1 MAWNEPGG
9 NSNNQDPWGGRK
21 GGGRQG
27 PPDLDEAFRKL
38 QESLNGLFGGGKKRG
53 DDDSGRS
60 GGGGFGLLFVGL
72 GLLAVV
78 WLYSAIYVVDEQEQA
93 VVLRF
98 GKYHETVG
106 PGLNIYFPPIDR
118 KFQENVTRERAYSKQ
133 GAMLTEDE
141 NIIEVPLTV
150 QYRVSNLQDFVLNV
164 EQPEV
169 SLQHATDSAV
179 RHVVGSTEMDQV
191 LTEGREL
198 MASEV
203 RERLQRFLD
212 NYRTGITITQV
223 NIQSAAAPREVQEA
237 FDDVIRAREDEQRE
251 KNQAESYANGVIPEA
266 RGQAQRLLEEANGYR
281 DEVIARAQGEADR
294 FTKLVAEYRKAPE
307 ITRERLYIDTMQE
320 VMSNTSKVL
329 VTGDKGQNNLLYLPL
344 DKMIDSRGGASSSSS
359 ANSSNSTARDPA
371 VPLSSDMSQRNLRTG
386 RAVDEQQVP
395 DRPDRGR
402 GCGPGGVE
410 QLLYRGADRACGAVA
425 VRASGSA

>member
-9 NSNNQDPWGGRK
+9 NSNNQDPWGGGGRRGN
-21 GGGRQG
+21 GGGGGGDRKG

-38 QESLNGLFGGGKKRG
+38 QDKLNGLFGGGKKRG
-53 DDDSGRS
+53 SDNNGSRGK
-60 GGGGFGLLFVGL
+60 GGGFGLLFVA
-72 GLLAVV
+72 LAVV
-78 WLYSAIYVVDEQEQA
+78 GAFWLYNAIYVVDEQEQA

-133 GAMLTEDE
+133 GQMLTEDE

-150 QYRVSNLQDFVLNV
+150 QYKISNLQDFVLNV
-164 EQPEV
+164 DMPET

-191 LTEGREL
+191 LTEGREQ
-198 MASEV
+198 MAGDV

-212 NYRTGITITQV
+212 TYRTGITVTQV
-223 NIQSAAAPREVQEA
+223 NLQSAAAPREVQEA

-251 KNQAESYANGVIPEA
+251 KNQAETYANGVVPEA
-266 RGQAQRLLEEANGYR
+266 RGQAQRLIEDASGYR
-281 DEVIARAQGEADR
+281 DEVVSRAQGEADR
-294 FTKLVAEYRKAPE
+294 FTALVAEYRKAPE
-307 ITRERLYIDTMQE
+307 VTRERLYLDTMQQM
-320 VMSNTSKVL
+320 MSNTSKVM

-344 DKMIDSRGGASSSSS
+344 DKMIDSRGGSST
-359 ANSSNSTARDPA
+359 SNSVSGAGAADLGARVGNNVAPSDP
-371 VPLSSDMSQRNLRTG
+371 RTREG
-386 RAVDEQQVP
+386 R
-395 DRPDRGR
+395 
-402 GCGPGGVE
+402 
-410 QLLYRGADRACGAVA
+410 
-425 VRASGSA
+425 

>member
-53 DDDSGRS
+53 DDESGRS
-60 GGGGFGLLFVGL
+60 GGGGGFGLLFVGL

-150 QYRVSNLQDFVLNV
+150 QYRVTNLQDFVLNV
-164 EQPEV
+164 DQPEV

-344 DKMIDSRGGASSSSS
+344 DKMIDSRGGASSSGS
-359 ANSSNSTARDPA
+359 ANSSNSTTRDPA
-371 VPLSSDMSQRNLRTG
+371 VPLSSDLSQRNLRTREG
-386 RAVDEQQVP
+386 R
-395 DRPDRGR
+395 
-402 GCGPGGVE
+402 
-410 QLLYRGADRACGAVA
+410 
-425 VRASGSA
+425 

>member
-53 DDDSGRS
+53 SDNGAGS
-60 GGGGFGLLFVGL
+60 GGGFGLLFVGL
-72 GLLAVV
+72 GLLAAI

-98 GKYHETVG
+98 GKYYETVG

-133 GAMLTEDE
+133 GQMLTEDE

-150 QYRVSNLQDFVLNV
+150 QYKISNLQDFVLNV
-164 EQPEV
+164 DQPEM

-212 NYRTGITITQV
+212 NYRTGINVTQV

-251 KNQAESYANGVIPEA
+251 KNQAETYANGVVPEA
-266 RGQAQRLLEEANGYR
+266 RGQAQRLIEDASGYR
-281 DEVIARAQGEADR
+281 DEVVSRAQGEADR
-294 FTKLVAEYRKAPE
+294 FTALVAEYRKAPE
-307 ITRERLYIDTMQE
+307 VTRERLYLDTMQE
-320 VMSNTSKVL
+320 LMSNTSKVL

-344 DKMIDSRGGASSSSS
+344 DKMIDGR
-359 ANSSNSTARDPA
+359 STA
-371 VPLSSDMSQRNLRTG
+371 VPSSISGSASSDMGTRISNDPRQVELRT
-386 RAVDEQQVP
+386 RES
-395 DRPDRGR
+395 R
-402 GCGPGGVE
+402 
-410 QLLYRGADRACGAVA
+410 
-425 VRASGSA
+425 